1 MQDMWVWSLGE
12 KDPLEEGMATH
23 SSILAWRIPQTEEPG
38 RLQSIG
44 SQRVGHEWSDLA
56 CRHAH
61 SRFFSS
67 PPFIYYC
74 NYFCQY
80 QLMEVFY
87 TLVIIHFSLLTL
99 DLFPVSPCILLAYP
113 NHWWLFCFSVFLK
126 FFTFCHYKMQQYH
139 VLYFC
144 SSLRIC
150 LSPVILVNFTGE

>member
-23 SSILAWRIPQTEEPG
+23 SSILTWRIPQTEEPG

-44 SQRVGHEWSDLA
+44 SQRVGHEWSNLA

-87 TLVIIHFSLLTL
+87 TLVIIQFFFINFRSFSSFSL
-99 DLFPVSPCILLAYP
+99 YP
-113 NHWWLFCFSVFLK
+113 IGIPQPLVIVLLFCIFK
-126 FFTFCHYKMQQYH
+126 I
-139 VLYFC
+139 LYFL
-144 SSLRIC
+144 SL
-150 LSPVILVNFTGE
+150 